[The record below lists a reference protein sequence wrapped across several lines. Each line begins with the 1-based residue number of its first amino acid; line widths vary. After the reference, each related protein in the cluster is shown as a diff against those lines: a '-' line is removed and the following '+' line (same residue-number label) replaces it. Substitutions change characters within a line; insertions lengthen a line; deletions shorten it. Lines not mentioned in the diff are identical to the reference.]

1 MKNATMKD
9 AEVGTSTMETESIR
23 VLLADDHPNVRAGLR
38 FMLDR
43 VEDIVVVGEA
53 SNGLEALELAEALS
67 PDILLLDIEMPKL
80 NGMQVARK
88 IQDEDLAVQILVL
101 SAYDDTE
108 YINGML
114 ESGVAGYLTKD
125 EVPTLLYQAIRGVAR
140 GEFGWVSQRVSER
153 IKTFTPMKAGEQMTL
168 TARELE
174 VLRLL
179 AGKKSPEAI
188 ADTLAVDVDTVDR
201 QITTLTKKFNAK
213 SPVDLVVL
221 AQQAKVI

>member
-1 MKNATMKD
+1 MKSATVRD
-9 AEVGTSTMETESIR
+9 AEGGLSGMDTDSIR
-23 VLLADDHPNVRAGLR
+23 VLLADDHARVRAGIR
-38 FMLDR
+38 FMLER
-43 VEDIVVVGEA
+43 VDDIVIVGEA
-53 SNGLEALELAEALS
+53 SNGSEALDLVVELS

-88 IQDEDLAVQILVL
+88 IQDEDLPVQILAL

-153 IKTFTPMKAGEQMTL
+153 IKTFMPMKAGEQMTL
-168 TARELE
+168 TSRELE

-179 AGKKSPEAI
+179 AGKKSPEDI
-188 ADTLAVDVDTVDR
+188 AEMLAVDPDTVDR
-201 QITTLTKKFNAK
+201 QINTLTKKFKAK

>member
-1 MKNATMKD
+1 MKNARLKDVEGGHSRMKTD
-9 AEVGTSTMETESIR
+9 SIS
-23 VLLADDHPNVRAGLR
+23 VLLADDHARVRAGIR

-43 VEDIVVVGEA
+43 VNDIVVVGEA
-53 SNGLEALELAEALS
+53 SNGSEALDLVRELS

-80 NGMQVARK
+80 NGMQVAK
-88 IQDEDLAVQILVL
+88 EIQNQDLPVQILVL

-114 ESGVAGYLTKD
+114 ETGVAGYLTKD

-153 IKTFTPMKAGEQMTL
+153 IKTFRPMRAEEQMTL
-168 TARELE
+168 TARELD

-179 AGKKSPEAI
+179 AGKKTPEEI
-188 ADTLAVDVDTVDR
+188 AVQLEVDHDTVN
-201 QITTLTKKFNAK
+201 QHITMLRKKFKAK

-221 AQQAKVI
+221 AQQARVI

>member
-153 IKTFTPMKAGEQMTL
+153 IKTFTPTKAGEQMTL

>member
-1 MKNATMKD
+1 MKNATVKD
-9 AEVGTSTMETESIR
+9 AEGGLSGMENDSIS
-23 VLLADDHPNVRAGLR
+23 VLLADDHARVRAGIR
-38 FMLDR
+38 FLLDR
-43 VEDIVVVGEA
+43 VNDIIVVGEA
-53 SNGLEALELAEALS
+53 SNGSEALDLVKELS

-80 NGMQVARK
+80 NGMQVAK
-88 IQDEDLAVQILVL
+88 QIQNQDLPVQILVL

-140 GEFGWVSQRVSER
+140 GEFGWVSQRVSAR
-153 IKTFTPMKAGEQMTL
+153 IKHLRPLQAGEQMTL
-168 TARELE
+168 TARELA

-179 AGKKSPEAI
+179 AGKKTPEEI
-188 ADTLAVDVDTVDR
+188 AVMLEVEEDTVSQQIDTLR
-201 QITTLTKKFNAK
+201 KKFKAK

-221 AQQAKVI
+221 AQQAKLI

>member
-53 SNGLEALELAEALS
+53 SNGLEALELSEALS

-153 IKTFTPMKAGEQMTL
+153 IKTFTPTNAGEQMTL